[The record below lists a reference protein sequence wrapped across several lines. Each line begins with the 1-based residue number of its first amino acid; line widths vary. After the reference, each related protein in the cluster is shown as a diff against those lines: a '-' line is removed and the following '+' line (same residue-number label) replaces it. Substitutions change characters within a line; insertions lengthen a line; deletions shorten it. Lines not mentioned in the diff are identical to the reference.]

1 MRAWFKSLTA
11 PRTVVIANAV
21 IIMNVE
27 TIKYRKSKKYKF
39 TREKLK
45 FGTKKTF
52 GRKPKWMGD
61 IVDDVSHFLCPDHS
75 IWLPSQRYEI
85 TLEEKRDVQREIADR
100 WRKGLIDGTYDSKA
114 DIARKNRCSRAWVT
128 RLLQREFSFA

>member
-1 MRAWFKSLTA
+1 MQLA

-21 IIMNVE
+21 IMINVE

-39 TREKLK
+39 TQEKLK
-45 FGTKKTF
+45 FGTRKTF
-52 GRKPKWMGD
+52 GWKPKWMGD
-61 IVDDVSHFLCPDHS
+61 IVDDVSQFLCPDHS

-85 TLEEKRDVQREIADR
+85 TIEEKRDVQRKLTDM

-128 RLLQREFSFA
+128 RLLKREFSFA